1 MLAVFI
7 TNSVTSECFLHAET
21 LDMMEPSLPFSWCG
35 RRCWQPTASDCRTVM
50 IRRWPPCVW
59 RASDAQSGLPASLEC
74 RWVEVSR
81 APESLVGCVL
91 SDLAKLRNYQTLP
104 ISQKVSANY
113 LLMPAEKKPT
123 DLC

>member
-1 MLAVFI
+1 M
-7 TNSVTSECFLHAET
+7 
-21 LDMMEPSLPFSWCG
+21 
-35 RRCWQPTASDCRTVM
+35 
-50 IRRWPPCVW
+50 
-59 RASDAQSGLPASLEC
+59 
-74 RWVEVSR
+74 EVSK
-81 APESLVGCVL
+81 APESLVGRVL